1 VAAKSRRQAIA
12 GLLAG
17 TGATFMGLAAWR
29 LALAQPV
36 REIQIVAQR
45 FRFVPNVIA
54 LKVDEQVLLL
64 ISSLDYIHGFHVPDL
79 GLRSDLLPG
88 LVTKIQMTPKVVG
101 RLDFLCDNFCGDNH
115 EEMHGHFD
123 VEA

>member
-1 VAAKSRRQAIA
+1 
-12 GLLAG
+12 
-17 TGATFMGLAAWR
+17 MGLAAWR
-29 LALAQPV
+29 LALAQPE

-45 FRFVPNVIA
+45 FRFVPNFIA
-54 LKVDEQVLLL
+54 LKVDEPVMLL
-64 ISSLDYIHGFHVPDL
+64 ISSLDYIQGFHVPDL

-101 RLDFLCDNFCGDNH
+101 RLDFLCDNLCGDNH

>member
-1 VAAKSRRQAIA
+1 MASKSRRQAITGLMA
-12 GLLAG
+12 GAG
-17 TGATFMGLAAWR
+17 AAFMGLAAWR
-29 LALAQPV
+29 FAYAQSV

-45 FRFVPNVIA
+45 FKFSPNIIA
-54 LKVDEQVLLL
+54 LKVDEPVLLL

-88 LVTKIQMTPKVVG
+88 LVTKIHMTPKLPG

-115 EEMHGHFD
+115 EEMHGHFN
-123 VEA
+123 VEV